1 MKQRQLKYPLA
12 VLSGLGLCIAGAI
25 AFPIVDWLLGL
36 VDYIRQLGTNGLVLF
51 GLLYFFAGLVMMPM
65 LPIGILAGMVFG
77 FWQSYVVLLPLAAL
91 SASVAT
97 LLGRHAFRELVMAFV
112 SSRPAWRAVR
122 RSLSNQGVKAVALNR
137 MAPLLPFGLQNYALG
152 AIGVTVRQQFLG
164 TVIGM
169 QPALCVALYIG
180 SLSSTLAEA
189 RATIG
194 ASMLS
199 GPRLYLLVAGGV
211 AMIIF
216 AVWIAQTARRSI
228 EEAREHTE
236 TVES

>member
-1 MKQRQLKYPLA
+1 MA
-12 VLSGLGLCIAGAI
+12 SGSAQSIQSRCKSGCAQ
-25 AFPIVDWLLGL
+25 PN
-36 VDYIRQLGTNGLVLF
+36 GTL
-51 GLLYFFAGLVMMPM
+51 
-65 LPIGILAGMVFG
+65 
-77 FWQSYVVLLPLAAL
+77 
-91 SASVAT
+91 
-97 LLGRHAFRELVMAFV
+97 AFRFT
-112 SSRPAWRAVR
+112 
-122 RSLSNQGVKAVALNR
+122 
-137 MAPLLPFGLQNYALG
+137 NYALG
-152 AIGVTVRQQFLG
+152 AIGDCSPTISRNCHWNA
-164 TVIGM
+164 TC
-169 QPALCVALYIG
+169 ALRRPYIG

-236 TVES
+236 SVES